1 MRREIDGKVN
11 DDEGEESRLESGKWK
26 SRKRGE
32 VEEEANQAPRPEKK
46 REREE
51 NLQSK
56 NAERIEESSE
66 DRHGVSARCVRHV
79 VDVSAQGFEK
89 SQIAEV
95 RVVAPIVCPV
105 AEVDAEVGEHPQAD
119 EKNRKRNIRG
129 KFSAEAHDD
138 GNYTGFGNLFTIQD
152 MKRQKLFC
160 VNGFKSSQPGYR
172 FGFT

>member
-1 MRREIDGKVN
+1 M
-11 DDEGEESRLESGKWK
+11 ESGKWK
-26 SRKRGE
+26 SRKGGE

-56 NAERIEESSE
+56 NAERIEESRE

-95 RVVAPIVCPV
+95 GVVTPVVCPV
-105 AEVDAEVGEHPQAD
+105 AEVDAEVSKDAQAD
-119 EKNRKRNIRG
+119 EEDRERKIRETFLIETHGGKIIPNIELTFPLRRVI
-129 KFSAEAHDD
+129 KRKQ
-138 GNYTGFGNLFTIQD
+138 FTDLLIQ
-152 MKRQKLFC
+152 R
-160 VNGFKSSQPGYR
+160 S
-172 FGFT
+172 

>member
-1 MRREIDGKVN
+1 MRREVNRKVN

-26 SRKRGE
+26 SRKGGE

-56 NAERIEESSE
+56 NAERIEESRE

-95 RVVAPIVCPV
+95 GVVTPVVCPV
-105 AEVDAEVGEHPQAD
+105 AEVDAEVSKDAQAD
-119 EKNRKRNIRG
+119 EEDRERKIRET
-129 KFSAEAHDD
+129 FLVETHRED
-138 GNYTGFGNLFTIQD
+138 YTEFGILFYHEGH
-152 MKRQKLFC
+152 KGHEGLNPSVK
-160 VNGFKSSQPGYR
+160 
-172 FGFT
+172 